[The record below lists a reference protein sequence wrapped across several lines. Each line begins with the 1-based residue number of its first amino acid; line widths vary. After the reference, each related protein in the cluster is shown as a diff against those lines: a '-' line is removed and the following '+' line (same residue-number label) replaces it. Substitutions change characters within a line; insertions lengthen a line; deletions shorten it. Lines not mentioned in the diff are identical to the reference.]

1 MLTSLANTRIKTL
14 VQLKDK
20 SKLRNE
26 KGLFLVEGLKM
37 FLEAPIE
44 RIREVYVSESFYLK
58 CTIQE
63 QLHALNYE
71 VVSDEVFK
79 KISDTVTPQG
89 ILTVL
94 EQYQYKLEDLLKKEN
109 PCFLLIEDIQDPGN
123 LGTMI
128 RTGEGA
134 GIDGVILS
142 SNSVDIYNPKTIRST
157 MGSIYRVPFFYTA
170 DLTGVI
176 KQLQKKNITVY
187 AAHLLGKEYFDQ
199 MDYTKGS
206 AFLIGNEGNGLK
218 EETAKAADCYVKIPM
233 HGKLE
238 SLNAAI
244 AGTLFIYEAERQRRG
259 RLEGAKV

>member
-109 PCFLLIEDIQDPGN
+109 PCFLLLEDIQDPGN

>member
-109 PCFLLIEDIQDPGN
+109 PCFLLLEDIQDPGN

-187 AAHLLGKEYFDQ
+187 AAHLQGKEYFDQ